1 MTSATKSRPVKSF
14 FLNIMALFM
23 WTANVYLSLPLI
35 LQTHCFWAQNLQ
47 SHLTW
52 RLFVK
57 PVLSPYSTFV
67 PHLPQ
72 TKLKTDVFMRCCR
85 LVQSRTDTGASYPDL
100 RCLRISGG
108 DVSGYQRVGDG
119 HHSKWTW
126 VTDSVRG
133 KRQEVSSS
141 SDKICS
147 NAEKIAKRKFLL
159 KVGTS
164 W

>member
-1 MTSATKSRPVKSF
+1 M
-14 FLNIMALFM
+14 
-23 WTANVYLSLPLI
+23 
-35 LQTHCFWAQNLQ
+35 
-47 SHLTW
+47 
-52 RLFVK
+52 
-57 PVLSPYSTFV
+57 
-67 PHLPQ
+67 
-72 TKLKTDVFMRCCR
+72 
-85 LVQSRTDTGASYPDL
+85 QSRTDTGASYPDL